1 MKFSELS
8 KGQKR
13 CALALIESN
22 DKLKSPSKRMEIVE
36 TWNNMRDAGSKV
48 GFPNWL
54 LTSQF
59 KNAKGLYVVPKP
71 TAKDIEEYKNPVKKP
86 KIKKEKAVRAKG
98 LSVARQAYDNNTLS
112 QEDMQ
117 YYNTLEKYGI
127 AF

>member
-13 CALALIESN
+13 CVLALLETN
-22 DKLKSPSKRMEIVE
+22 TELKSPSKRANIVD
-36 TWNNMRDAGSKV
+36 TWNTMRDAGSKV

-59 KNAKGLYVVPKP
+59 KNAKGMYVIPKP
-71 TAKDIEEYKNPVKKP
+71 TIKDIEEYNNPVKKP
-86 KIKKEKAVRAKG
+86 RVKRIAKQKIESEVK
-98 LSVARQAYDNNTLS
+98 VAYKNKTLS
-112 QEDMQ
+112 KEDAE

-127 AF
+127 EF